1 MLPVEQQIRFCT
13 APDGVR
19 LAYAVSGR
27 GPPIVRVATWLTH
40 LDLDRDSPVWR
51 HWLDELED
59 GHALVR
65 YDERG
70 CGLSDR
76 QVGDLSVNAWV
87 ADLEAVV
94 DAAGLDRFALLG
106 ISQAAA
112 IAVVYAVRHPE
123 RVTHLV
129 LYGGYARGRKLRGPE
144 ARREEDA
151 LLSVIRARWAEPDP
165 TFRHLFSMLFLPEG
179 TDEQMAWYDEL
190 QRRSTSAETAA
201 RLYDARG
208 GIDVVEDAP
217 RVAVSTLVAHA
228 RGDRVVPVDEG
239 RLLGALIPGAR
250 LVLLESA
257 NHILLSDEP
266 AWPAFLAELR
276 AFLGTARAEPAPP
289 IEDLSPRELEVM
301 ELVAEGLTNEEIA
314 RRLSLSVRTVE
325 RHVSNVYAKLR
336 VSGKAARA
344 AAAASYSAP
353 PALSVGRH
361 RVAEGACW
369 RRCRPAR
376 LPLPSRIM
384 RHDLTSGVAPTLPRR
399 SRRTRCAAA
408 GGSGCTSGS
417 GATGTPPRSCS
428 FTAGRRA
435 SSAGPG

>member
-76 QVGDLSVNAWV
+76 QVGDLSVDAWV

-144 ARREEDA
+144 ARRDEDA

-208 GIDVVEDAP
+208 GIDVIEDAP

-228 RGDRVVPVDEG
+228 RGDRGVPVDEG
-239 RLLGALIPGAR
+239 RLLGALIPGAH

-257 NHILLSDEP
+257 NHMLLSDEP

-344 AAAASYSAP
+344 AAAASYSRRRGP
-353 PALSVGRH
+353 P
-361 RVAEGACW
+361 GA
-369 RRCRPAR
+369 
-376 LPLPSRIM
+376 
-384 RHDLTSGVAPTLPRR
+384 H
-399 SRRTRCAAA
+399 
-408 GGSGCTSGS
+408 
-417 GATGTPPRSCS
+417 
-428 FTAGRRA
+428 
-435 SSAGPG
+435 PG